1 MPKAELQRFLEHI
14 VDRQM
19 VHGPEAAFR
28 FKHIKLGGEIVPACY
43 SEDAASD
50 HEEEQQ
56 VARVPRRPKR
66 VRKRQRANDT
76 PIAPGLHGAPHA
88 PGDTVAPVTN
98 PTIQLHQ
105 PTHIPSMI
113 IIGQAEMDVIRENTQ
128 IIVLAH
134 NGPGDGPPRYQVP
147 LTLFHEVFGSI
158 DPSLVTS
165 TTRGN
170 MSDSPLIH
178 PSPASTSPDPAPTH
192 SDPASRLAPPAD
204 TQNDPGDGQT
214 HKNQT
219 TRIRKEKGEVQTGVT
234 SGGAGRATRAT
245 TRASARELRSHK
257 TARQRKRK

>member
-1 MPKAELQRFLEHI
+1 
-14 VDRQM
+14 M
-19 VHGPEAAFR
+19 VHGPQAAFR
-28 FKHIKLGGEIVPACY
+28 FEHIKLGGEIVPARY
-43 SEDAASD
+43 PEDAASD
-50 HEEEQQ
+50 PEEEQQ
-56 VARVPRRPKR
+56 VARAPRRPR
-66 VRKRQRANDT
+66 WARNQQAVNDT
-76 PIAPGLHGAPHA
+76 PTAPSPHVAPHA
-88 PGDTVAPVTN
+88 PGDTVAPMIN
-98 PTIQLHQ
+98 PTFQLHQ
-105 PTHIPSMI
+105 PTHMASMI
-113 IIGQAEMDVIRENTQ
+113 IIGQAEIDVIRENTQ
-128 IIVLAH
+128 IIVPAH

-214 HKNQT
+214 HKNQN
-219 TRIRKEKGEVQTGVT
+219 TRIWKEKGEVQTGVT

-245 TRASARELRSHK
+245 T
-257 TARQRKRK
+257 